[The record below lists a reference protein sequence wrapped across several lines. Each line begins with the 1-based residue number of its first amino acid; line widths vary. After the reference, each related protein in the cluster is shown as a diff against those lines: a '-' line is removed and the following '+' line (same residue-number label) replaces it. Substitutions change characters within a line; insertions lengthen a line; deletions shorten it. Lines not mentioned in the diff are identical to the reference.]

1 VTLCDRNGSRIEGH
15 KNSVLFKLN
24 CKKRHP
30 LHIKDEELR
39 FIDDLLDDQII
50 NKLLYCYLFFSGNTV
65 PVVIS
70 GFQWF
75 SNMSFDSF
83 AMHEK
88 ASLK

>member
-1 VTLCDRNGSRIEGH
+1 MRFFHLEMGEPGFPTQDHSQEGA
-15 KNSVLFKLN
+15 
-24 CKKRHP
+24 
-30 LHIKDEELR
+30 IKDEDLR

-65 PVVIS
+65 PVVTS
-70 GFQWF
+70 GFQLF
-75 SNMSFDSF
+75 SNLSFDSF